1 MRGEF
6 EAFYAG
12 AKDSCLRAMVA
23 STGDRE
29 LAQDL
34 VAEAFA
40 RAWSRWAAVRRHPSP
55 EAWVMRTALN
65 LNVSWWRRR
74 RREPQIEHLLDVGAD
89 DDHSRPDLIALLATL
104 PERQRQVLA
113 LRVFLEL
120 DTRQTADVLG
130 IAEGTV
136 TAHLARATAA
146 LRTRLNST
154 DLTDERT
161 AP

>member
-12 AKDSCLRAMVA
+12 AKDGCLRAMVA

-40 RAWSRWAAVRRHPSP
+40 RAWSRWAAVRRHPAP
-55 EAWVMRTALN
+55 EAWVLRTALN
-65 LNVSWWRRR
+65 LNVSWWRRH
-74 RREPQIEHLLDVGAD
+74 RRERPLEAAPETGTD
-89 DDHSRPDLIALLATL
+89 DFHGRPDLVALLATL

-120 DTRQTADVLG
+120 DTRSTADVLG

-146 LRTRLNST
+146 LRTRMSST
-154 DLTDERT
+154 HRTDERT
-161 AP
+161 ST